1 MYMKERLTRKEA
13 AEYIGV
19 TPATM
24 ANWASTGKVCIPF
37 YKAGLKKVI
46 YLRTDLDEFINSTK
60 RLHA

>member
-1 MYMKERLTRKEA
+1 MHLKERLTRKEA

-24 ANWASTGKVCIPF
+24 ANWASTGKVSIPF

-46 YLRTDLDEFINSTK
+46 YLRTDLDEFISSTK
-60 RLHA
+60 RMHA